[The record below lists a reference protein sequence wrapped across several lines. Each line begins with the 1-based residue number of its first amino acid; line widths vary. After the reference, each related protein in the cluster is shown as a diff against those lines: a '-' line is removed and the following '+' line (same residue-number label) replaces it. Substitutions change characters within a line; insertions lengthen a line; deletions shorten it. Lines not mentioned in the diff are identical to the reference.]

1 MKETNLYAESLKA
14 KILISCYLNYPTKKL
29 ENHQKNDTLRVL
41 NTIAIIIF
49 IAALLALIVGITI
62 FVPGTPLDMIWTL
75 KNSFQIGFR
84 SSSTGIIFGYFIVI
98 LGLILISAVWGLLK
112 RMKWA
117 WWVVLIVFLINGIGD
132 VISVVFRGGINGISK
147 IIIISAFIIY
157 LIRPNIK
164 KYLEKNKI

>member
-1 MKETNLYAESLKA
+1 LKETNLYAESLKA

-84 SSSTGIIFGYFIVI
+84 S
-98 LGLILISAVWGLLK
+98 
-112 RMKWA
+112 
-117 WWVVLIVFLINGIGD
+117 
-132 VISVVFRGGINGISK
+132 
-147 IIIISAFIIY
+147 
-157 LIRPNIK
+157 
-164 KYLEKNKI
+164 

>member
-1 MKETNLYAESLKA
+1 METRPEGV
-14 KILISCYLNYPTKKL
+14 LI
-29 ENHQKNDTLRVL
+29 V
-41 NTIAIIIF
+41 AIIVF

-75 KNSFQIGFR
+75 KNSFPTGFR

-132 VISVVFRGGINGISK
+132 VISVVFGGGINGISG

-157 LIRPNIK
+157 LTRPNIK
-164 KYLEKNKI
+164 KYFEKNKI

>member
-1 MKETNLYAESLKA
+1 MKTRPKG
-14 KILISCYLNYPTKKL
+14 
-29 ENHQKNDTLRVL
+29 VL
-41 NTIAIIIF
+41 LIAIIVF

-75 KNSFQIGFR
+75 KNSFPTGFK

-112 RMKWA
+112 GMKWA

-132 VISVVFRGGINGISK
+132 VISVIFGGGINGISG

-157 LIRPNIK
+157 LTRPNIK
-164 KYLEKNKI
+164 KYFEKNIV